1 MLNNH
6 IESWHYILEKGFLI
20 NVRGRKGKDLKGKA
34 YGALPASPW
43 APGPRGLVKIRVL

>member
-20 NVRGRKGKDLKGKA
+20 NVRGRKDLKGKA
-34 YGALPASPW
+34 YGALPASPV
-43 APGPRGLVKIRVL
+43 RGLVKIRVL